1 MAYGLISTRSLL
13 VNFFEKKKDRPV
25 IPYEKAR
32 ALARAK
38 PDLLKARQ
46 DRRDRDVADLAA
58 KKYPSDDPPESMQLR
73 IRLKKHSG
81 IIHGK
86 MPSQVMTT
94 PKARAK
100 EREFYQKGVRHKLKE
115 GTTSPLEK
123 RCVSDVTKKGKTVSQ
138 AYAIC
143 RASLQKS
150 GRIEKGGM
158 DLTKL
163 GKTISNMKA
172 RKSDHAAK
180 MSSWKKAIVK
190 ARTSK

>member
-32 ALARAK
+32 ALVHAK
-38 PDLLKARQ
+38 PDLLKVRQ
-46 DRRDRDVADLAA
+46 DRRDKDVARLAA
-58 KKYPSDDPPESMQLR
+58 KKYPSGDPPESMQLR

-81 IIHGK
+81 IIHGI

-100 EREFYQKGVRHKLKE
+100 EREFYQKNVRHKLKE

-172 RKSDHAAK
+172 KKSDHAAK
-180 MSSWKKAIVK
+180 MSS
-190 ARTSK
+190 